1 MSHFYSLNSF
11 DDLRRYYRM
20 EAMDSSEVPNG
31 SSQGVKRRRVA
42 IACDACRTR
51 KSRVC
56 TYVVDA
62 IQSCASRHIFSNI
75 LIDKS
80 RSVMELVHDVQYAS
94 I

>member
-1 MSHFYSLNSF
+1 
-11 DDLRRYYRM
+11 
-20 EAMDSSEVPNG
+20 MDSSEVPNG